1 MVSKSNDNNN
11 DNSEKI
17 IIEFEKNW
25 KAFEIIDCTCTIVS
39 ISSISRF
46 ACANVWSVCI
56 ITNSIYVTFARV
68 CSAFVNICP
77 KGGKKEKRMK
87 NGSVYSFKSKESRR
101 KKTCLQFSGFMWFS
115 GWTSRLTRYF
125 LNLFT

>member
-1 MVSKSNDNNN
+1 M
-11 DNSEKI
+11 
-17 IIEFEKNW
+17 
-25 KAFEIIDCTCTIVS
+25 
-39 ISSISRF
+39 
-46 ACANVWSVCI
+46 
-56 ITNSIYVTFARV
+56 TFARV

-87 NGSVYSFKSKESRR
+87 NGSVSSFKSKESRR
-101 KKTCLQFSGFMWFS
+101 KKKQKTCLQFSGFMWFS